1 MNDFYVG
8 HGIRFSDDD
17 NAEVIPEPM
26 ALVVDVPPD
35 LKRDSVL
42 ALDIVAWVIEG
53 DCLKY
58 ETLKHRQLCGCG
70 EWSGEV
76 PVEIVRTS
84 DGQGFAFET

>member
-17 NAEVIPEPM
+17 NAEVVPEPM

-35 LKRDSVL
+35 QKRDSVL

-53 DCLKY
+53 DIFKY
-58 ETLKHRQLCGCG
+58 ESLQHRQLCGCG

-76 PVEIVRTS
+76 PVAIVRTI
-84 DGQGFAFET
+84 DGQGFVFKT